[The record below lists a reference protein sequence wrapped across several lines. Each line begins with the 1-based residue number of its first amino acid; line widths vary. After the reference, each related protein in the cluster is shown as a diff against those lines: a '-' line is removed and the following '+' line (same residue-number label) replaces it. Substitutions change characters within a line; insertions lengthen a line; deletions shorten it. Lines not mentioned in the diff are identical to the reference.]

1 MPAARIVGMTLNIL
15 VLTTATFDDT
25 QLDRIRAVAPDAR
38 LTHAAARDAEALP
51 ADLWSELDVLY
62 TVDALPEPERVP
74 RLRWVQL
81 HFAGVEDVVHQALA
95 RRVPITNASGVHSTA
110 IAEWTLAAILARSR
124 RLPLAFGLQQKSIWP
139 KDRWGLFV
147 PDELRGATVGI
158 VGYGAI
164 GREIGRLCAAFG
176 MNVIG
181 LRRGSGASGGS
192 GGANA
197 DRPRWIAPDLRDL
210 PPAPARIEPIDA
222 LPDVLPLCDVVV
234 LALPLT
240 STTERLFNG
249 ATLQRMKPGSL
260 LLNIGRGGV
269 IDEPALVAGLAAGQ
283 PGAAALDVF
292 AAEPL
297 PAESPLWSAPNVII
311 TPHVSGFSPRYDE
324 RAMTLFADNLTRFQ
338 NGEPLFNLVDVD
350 AGY

>member
-1 MPAARIVGMTLNIL
+1 MTLNIL
-15 VLTTATFDDT
+15 VLTTATFDTT
-25 QLDRIRAVAPDAR
+25 QLDRIRATAPDVHV
-38 LTHAAARDAEALP
+38 THAAARDADTLP
-51 ADLWSELDVLY
+51 SELLADLDVLY
-62 TVDALPEPERVP
+62 TVDTLPEPERVP
-74 RLRWVQL
+74 HLRWVQL
-81 HFAGVEDVVHQALA
+81 HFAGVEEVVTQPLA
-95 RRVPITNASGVHSTA
+95 RRVPVTNASGVHSTA

-147 PDELRGATVGI
+147 PDELRGATIGI

-176 MNVIG
+176 MKVIG
-181 LRRGSGASGGS
+181 LRRGA

-197 DRPRWIAPDLRDL
+197 DKPRWVAPDLRDL

-240 STTERLFNG
+240 LATERLFNH
-249 ATLQRMKPGSL
+249 AMLQRMKAGSL

-269 IDEPALVAGLAAGQ
+269 IDEPALVAGLADGR

-292 AAEPL
+292 AEEPL
-297 PAESPLWSAPNVII
+297 PASSPLWSAPNVII
-311 TPHVSGFSPRYDE
+311 TPHVSGFSPRYDG
-324 RAMTLFADNLTRFQ
+324 RAMALFADNLARFQ
-338 NGEPLFNLVDVD
+338 KGEPLFNLVDVE